1 MSKGRQGTL
10 PAVQMGKGRQGTL
23 PAVQM
28 GKRKAGRSA
37 GWSDG
42 QKEGRVLCWP
52 LLWTEVN
59 GFSGENC

>member
-1 MSKGRQGTL
+1 MGWAQATCHTGPSWLQARGPEAVQMGKGRQGTL

-37 GWSDG
+37 GCSDG
-42 QKEGRVLCWP
+42 
-52 LLWTEVN
+52 
-59 GFSGENC
+59 